1 MKRVCITIDVED
13 WFQSVIYRDLY
24 PVEGWKD
31 KKLMVREPLKFL
43 LDTFDR
49 MNIKCT
55 FFVLGWFAE
64 SYPDIVRDIHK
75 RGHEI
80 GSHGMTH
87 VPNNRLDNDGLVY
100 EISESKRQL
109 ESVIGDDVLG
119 YRASSY
125 SISERVLEEIH
136 RSGYRYDSSFTPVKG
151 NALYGNLKVETIGEF
166 EKKGLRELAVP
177 TGKFMGKTI
186 PFAGGTYLRILP
198 IWFLK
203 KQIEKLEQ
211 DTLIM
216 YFHPGDFDSRLPKWK
231 ELPRKY
237 RLRHCMGIRG
247 NDKKFIKLL
256 NWLHKGNYEF
266 KRLRD
271 LL

>member
-43 LDTFDR
+43 LNTFDR

-64 SYPDIVRDIHK
+64 NYPDIVRDIHK

-109 ESVIGDDVLG
+109 ESVIGNEVLG

-136 RSGYRYDSSFTPVKG
+136 RSGD
-151 NALYGNLKVETIGEF
+151 
-166 EKKGLRELAVP
+166 
-177 TGKFMGKTI
+177 
-186 PFAGGTYLRILP
+186 
-198 IWFLK
+198 
-203 KQIEKLEQ
+203 
-211 DTLIM
+211 
-216 YFHPGDFDSRLPKWK
+216 
-231 ELPRKY
+231 RKSVV
-237 RLRHCMGIRG
+237 
-247 NDKKFIKLL
+247 
-256 NWLHKGNYEF
+256 
-266 KRLRD
+266 
-271 LL
+271 